1 MSSGTLRIANP
12 IYDGAF
18 KYLLDD
24 NRIARLFLSTLL
36 EEEITELTFRPTEHR
51 TDIEQR
57 CLTVFRMDFA
67 ARVVQPNGEEKLV
80 LIEIQKAKF
89 ATDIMRFRRY
99 LGQQYCLK
107 DNSYTRGGA
116 ERAMPIQS
124 IYFLG
129 HSLDHTKAPVVRVR
143 RHCED
148 LLNRKP
154 IEQREEF
161 IESLTHDSL
170 VVQIPHLSPRR
181 QSDLECLLGL
191 FDQGQVDPQNA
202 HTLSI
207 NEEDYPPKFHDIVRR
222 LVRAVS
228 EPEVREK
235 MQVEDDILE
244 ELEGLE
250 RSIAKKDEIIQEKDV
265 ALQTA
270 LQEKEAARQ
279 ETEAALQ
286 EKDVALQ
293 EKDAALQ
300 EKDAAL
306 ATAIKALMQQGL
318 TEKQAEAA
326 LKGS

>member
-1 MSSGTLRIANP
+1 
-12 IYDGAF
+12 
-18 KYLLDD
+18 
-24 NRIARLFLSTLL
+24 
-36 EEEITELTFRPTEHR
+36 
-51 TDIEQR
+51 
-57 CLTVFRMDFA
+57 MDFA

-107 DNSYTRGGA
+107 DNSYTRGGT

-143 RHCED
+143 RHYED
-148 LLNRKP
+148 LPNRKP

-250 RSIAKKDEIIQEKDV
+250 RSIAKKDEIIEEKDGIIQEKDEIIQEKDSALQQKDV
-265 ALQTA
+265 ALQQKDSALQTA
-270 LQEKEAARQ
+270 LQEKEAA
-279 ETEAALQ
+279 
-286 EKDVALQ
+286 
-293 EKDAALQ
+293 
-300 EKDAAL
+300 L
-306 ATAIKALMQQGL
+306 ARAIKALMQQGL
-318 TEKQAEAA
+318 TENQAEAA